1 MKTAMQELIEIIGKD
16 YDAMEYMLV
25 INFKSFLEK
34 EKEKDQI
41 EGYRIIIEELRKA
54 HTQMQKEIIAL
65 KMNKNK

>member
-16 YDAMEYMLV
+16 YDAMEYMLA
-25 INFKSFLEK
+25 INFKSFL

-65 KMNKNK
+65 KIDNKK

>member
-25 INFKSFLEK
+25 INFKSFL

>member
-1 MKTAMQELIEIIGKD
+1 MQELIEIIGKD

-25 INFKSFLEK
+25 INFKSFL

>member
-1 MKTAMQELIEIIGKD
+1 
-16 YDAMEYMLV
+16 MEYMLA
-25 INFKSFLEK
+25 INFKSFL

-65 KMNKNK
+65 KIDNKK

>member
-34 EKEKDQI
+34 EKDQI

-65 KMNKNK
+65 KIDNKK

>member
-16 YDAMEYMLV
+16 YDAMEYMLA
-25 INFKSFLEK
+25 INFKSFL